1 MSVTDTVRERVI
13 LTERVRVTDVVG
25 LIERVNGWV
34 VGIGEGLS
42 VPVTDRVRLTVTVG
56 LIDLV
61 NGHVVGIGEGLL
73 VREVDRVRV

>member
-1 MSVTDTVRERVI
+1 
-13 LTERVRVTDVVG
+13 
-25 LIERVNGWV
+25 V

-61 NGHVVGIGEGLL
+61 NGQVVGIGEGLF